1 MITVFTEDED
11 LKQGNKGFVF
21 MFRAIWD
28 EVDNQFSQLN
38 KSERFRIFGTIA
50 PIISDMMFY
59 MPALGEEEESVRS
72 RKGKRAPK

>member
-1 MITVFTEDED
+1 
-11 LKQGNKGFVF
+11 LKQGIKGFVF

-38 KSERFRIFGTIA
+38 KSERFRIFGIIA

>member
-11 LKQGNKGFVF
+11 LKQGIKGFVF

-28 EVDNQFSQLN
+28 EVNNQFSQLS
-38 KSERFRIFGTIA
+38 KTERFRIFGIIA

-72 RKGKRAPK
+72 RKGKRASK